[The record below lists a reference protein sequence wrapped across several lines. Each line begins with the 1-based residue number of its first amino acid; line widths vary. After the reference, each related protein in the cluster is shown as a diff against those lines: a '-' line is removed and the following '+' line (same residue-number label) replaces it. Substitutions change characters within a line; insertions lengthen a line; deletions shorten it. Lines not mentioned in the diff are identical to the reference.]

1 MFHIQLRYF
10 QYILSTAILFGIFLD
25 SQPLIVASFV
35 GIVLT
40 WLSEML
46 SAQLDIYSEKYFV
59 VLITLLLS
67 FSNFVLVNTYKTT
80 ITQLFLIMI
89 VVVSLLYFLIQKD
102 VSIFEIG
109 NIIFL
114 LFIGFVLI
122 GFISSEIFTNN
133 LTFISSTFLCLLLL
147 KTGLIFLNIQFTN
160 FQFFFDFLLVALVMF
175 VVSFFYSFDTINVF
189 IAILALG
196 VLATLFNF
204 MFIKLRYEYTFTKE
218 ITKQVYVFDYLVA
231 TLTSMYL
238 ANTLYILNGLF

>member
-1 MFHIQLRYF
+1 MFHIQLRYI
-10 QYILSTAILFGIFLD
+10 QYILSTTILFGIFLD
-25 SQPLIVASFV
+25 SKPLIVASFV

-102 VSIFEIG
+102 VGIFEIG

-175 VVSFFYSFDTINVF
+175 VVSFFYSFETINVF

>member
-25 SQPLIVASFV
+25 SKPLIVASFV

-175 VVSFFYSFDTINVF
+175 VVSFFYSFETINVF

-196 VLATLFNF
+196 VLATLFNS

-218 ITKQVYVFDYLVA
+218 ITKQIYVFDYLVA

>member
-1 MFHIQLRYF
+1 MFHIQLRYI
-10 QYILSTAILFGIFLD
+10 QYILSTTILFGIFLD
-25 SQPLIVASFV
+25 SKPLIVASFV

-175 VVSFFYSFDTINVF
+175 VVSFFYSFETINVF

>member
-133 LTFISSTFLCLLLL
+133 LTFISSIFLCLLLL

-175 VVSFFYSFDTINVF
+175 VVSFFYSFETINVF

-218 ITKQVYVFDYLVA
+218 ITKQIYVFDYLVA

>member
-25 SQPLIVASFV
+25 SKPLIVASFV

>member
-25 SQPLIVASFV
+25 SKPLIVASFV

-175 VVSFFYSFDTINVF
+175 VVSFFYSFETINVF

-218 ITKQVYVFDYLVA
+218 ITKQIYVFDYLVA

>member
-59 VLITLLLS
+59 VLITLLLC

-80 ITQLFLIMI
+80 ITQLFLI
-89 VVVSLLYFLIQKD
+89 VVVAVSLSYFLFQKD

-114 LFIGFVLI
+114 LFVGFVLI
-122 GFISSEIFTNN
+122 GFISSEVFTNN

-147 KTGLIFLNIQFTN
+147 KTGSIFFNIQFTN
-160 FQFFFDFLLVALVMF
+160 FQFFFDFLLVALAMF
-175 VVSFFYSFDTINVF
+175 IVSFFNSFETINVF
-189 IAILALG
+189 IAILPLG
-196 VLATLFNF
+196 VLATLFNL
-204 MFIKLRYEYTFTKE
+204 MFIKLRYEYKFTKE
-218 ITKQVYVFDYLVA
+218 ITKQIYVFDYLVA
-231 TLTSMYL
+231 TLASMYL

>member
-25 SQPLIVASFV
+25 SKPLIVASFV

-133 LTFISSTFLCLLLL
+133 LTFISSIFLCLLLL

-175 VVSFFYSFDTINVF
+175 VVSFFYSFETINVF

-218 ITKQVYVFDYLVA
+218 ITKQIYVFDYLVA